1 MAYVVDQWSLIKPL
15 LLVITREIVS
25 SYPPIMGINKM
36 IWFVIMSFQLEDK
49 YTYPVNYA
57 YK

>member
-15 LLVITREIVS
+15 LLVITREIVL

-49 YTYPVNYA
+49 YTYPANYA
-57 YK
+57 

>member
-15 LLVITREIVS
+15 LLVITREIVL

-36 IWFVIMSFQLEDK
+36 IWFVIMSSQLEDK
-49 YTYPVNYA
+49 YTYPANYA
-57 YK
+57 